1 MWFLLAHA
9 LACRPPLL
17 ANPPWLGANLVLVRL
32 ALVLL
37 MLTVA
42 HVAMAGQ
49 ITGRVVGIADG
60 DTLTVLDGTL
70 RQTKVPWPRST
81 RLNSANPMA
90 AAPSRHCQ
98 RWCSARKCE

>member
-1 MWFLLAHA
+1 
-9 LACRPPLL
+9 
-17 ANPPWLGANLVLVRL
+17 
-32 ALVLL
+32 

-70 RQTKVPWPRST
+70 TADEGASGR
-81 RLNSANPMA
+81 N
-90 AAPSRHCQ
+90 RHT
-98 RWCSARKCE
+98 